1 MQTKQ
6 LITIQFPQRNPLL
19 VVLVMK
25 KESGQYRYLLLFWL
39 FALIYTV
46 PYTLKAQKERVFNY
60 SADNLQIGSGILV
73 LRDDSSRLLLK
84 DVMHNSHFMPL
95 SQKTINFGIS
105 KSSYWL
111 RFRVRNSS
119 EEEKLLL
126 NILQPNL
133 DKVELY
139 IADSNGNYTTQAEG
153 TTLPL
158 RERYYQHQNF
168 ILDLPIPPDKEKTIY
183 IRVKSTTPLILPMQI
198 DSVQNVFEQ
207 LVHSDMFFS
216 LLFGIVFCMFFY
228 NIIIYRTVRDSL
240 YLYCAFH
247 IFTLSLAQISL
258 QGYGFRFLWPHNPW
272 LAKNG
277 FILSGN
283 LSNVAIA
290 LFAQQFLQTK
300 KYLPKLNIGLYIG
313 MIPFIVSLLLLPFN
327 LMQISFLIMQTGTLI
342 TAFYPPLLALLT
354 YRKGYRPAKYY
365 LFAWFSLS
373 LGAAILVCKDLGILP
388 VNTFT
393 IDAVQIGFAIEVIL
407 LAFALADKINIYK
420 REKESSQM
428 ETLEIL
434 QKHDNLLRE
443 QNTLLES
450 KIKERTQELQLSN
463 ESLTAAMRNI
473 KDAQTQLVASEK
485 MASLGFFTAGIAH
498 EINNPVNYISG
509 NVKALSYNFADLFEL
524 IKKYQAFFPSLVNQN
539 LAQVNEIKSF
549 EKQIYLS
556 DLESETTELLKGIE
570 EGAVR
575 TADIVKGLRNFSRLG
590 EDDFTTTDI
599 HEGINSTL
607 LILKSSIPG
616 FVTLETCFEADRDII
631 CYPGI
636 LNQVFMNLLSNS
648 IYAINAK
655 PHRGEEK
662 IVIST
667 KEMNNWLLISIRDTG
682 IGMSEEIQQKMF
694 EPFYT
699 TKPVG
704 EGTGMGMPLT
714 FKMVE
719 KHGGKLSV
727 VSNPGKGTT
736 ITVHIPYRASPS
748 VAESEPA
755 FV

>member
-1 MQTKQ
+1 
-6 LITIQFPQRNPLL
+6 
-19 VVLVMK
+19 MK
-25 KESGQYRYLLLFWL
+25 KKGSQCPYLLLFLL
-39 FALIYTV
+39 FPLTCIV
-46 PYTLKAQKERVFNY
+46 PSALKAQKDRVFDY
-60 SADNLQIGSGILV
+60 SVDNLQIGSGILI
-73 LRDDSSRLLLK
+73 LRDDSNHLLLK
-84 DVMHNSHFMPL
+84 DVLQNSRFVPL
-95 SQKTINFGIS
+95 SQRTINFGLS
-105 KSSYWL
+105 KASYWL

-119 EEEKLLL
+119 AEDRLLL

-133 DKVELY
+133 DKAELY
-139 IADSNGNYTTQAEG
+139 IVDGNGNYTTQAEG
-153 TTLPL
+153 ISLPL
-158 RERYYQHQNF
+158 KDRYYQHQNF
-168 ILDLPIPPDKEKTIY
+168 IFDLPIPPNEEKEVY
-183 IRVKSTTPLILPMQI
+183 LRVKSTTPLILSMQI
-198 DSVQNVFEQ
+198 GSVGNVFEQ

-228 NIIIYRTVRDSL
+228 NLFIYRTVRDSA
-240 YLYCAFH
+240 YLYYAFH

-258 QGYGFRFLWPHNPW
+258 LGYGFRFLWPHNLW

-277 FILSGN
+277 IILSGN

-290 LFAQQFLQTK
+290 LFAREFLQTK
-300 KYLPKLNIGLYIG
+300 KYLPKLNTGLYIS

-327 LMQISFLIMQTGTLI
+327 LMQTSFMIMQTGMLI

-365 LFAWFSLS
+365 LFAWLSLS
-373 LGAAILVCKDLGILP
+373 LGAAILVCKDMGLLP

-393 IDAVQIGFAIEVIL
+393 VDAVQIGFAIEVIL
-407 LAFALADKINIYK
+407 LAFALADKINVYK
-420 REKESSQM
+420 REKELSQM
-428 ETLEIL
+428 ETLAAL
-434 QKHDNLLRE
+434 QKHDQLLTE
-443 QNTLLES
+443 QNSLLES
-450 KIKERTQELQLSN
+450 KINERTKELQLSN
-463 ESLTAAMRNI
+463 ESLTVAMRNI

-485 MASLGFFTAGIAH
+485 LASLGFFTAGIAH
-498 EINNPVNYISG
+498 EINNPVNFITA

-524 IKKYQAFFPSLVNQN
+524 IKKYQACFPLLISQELP
-539 LAQVNEIKSF
+539 QVKDIKKF
-549 EKQIYLS
+549 EHDICFQ
-556 DLESETTELLKGIE
+556 DLESETTELLNGIE

-575 TADIVKGLRNFSRLG
+575 TADIVKGLRNFSRLD
-590 EDDFTTTDI
+590 EDDLATTDI

-607 LILKSSIPG
+607 LILKSSIPD
-616 FVTLETCFEADRDII
+616 FITLETRFEANRDIN

-655 PHRGEEK
+655 PDNGDEK

-667 KEMNNWLLISIRDTG
+667 REVADWLQISIRDTG

-699 TKPVG
+699 TKPIG

-727 VSNPGKGTT
+727 VSASGKGTT
-736 ITVHIPYRASPS
+736 ITVHIPYSRSPS
-748 VAESEPA
+748 LAESRPDA
-755 FV
+755 L